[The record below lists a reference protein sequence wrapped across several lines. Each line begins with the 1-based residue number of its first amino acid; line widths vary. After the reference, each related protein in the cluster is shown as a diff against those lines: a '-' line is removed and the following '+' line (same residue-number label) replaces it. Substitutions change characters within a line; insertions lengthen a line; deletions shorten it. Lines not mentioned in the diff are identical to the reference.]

1 MNPKRKLLIAGNWK
15 MNPAPAGFDAD
26 DSPFRSR
33 KNVDVAVFPT
43 FLDLRRCI
51 DAGIPCGPQF
61 GRPEPTGAFTGD
73 ISMAMAAKLGCQYA
87 LCGHSDRRQFHHE
100 TDEEIAKQ
108 FVAAIDNNLIPIFC
122 FGETESE
129 HDAGKTIEVLKRQ
142 LQPIITILTGSLSL
156 TADRF
161 SLAYEPVWAISR
173 GDPNKPA
180 ATSKDAQE
188 IHALIRS
195 LLPKDKQASTRI
207 LYGGSMKGSN
217 AAELL
222 AQPDIDGG
230 LVGGASLKIDDF
242 RKIVEAAEKNGQNNG

>member
-1 MNPKRKLLIAGNWK
+1 MHPSRKPLIAGNWK
-15 MNPAPAGFDAD
+15 MNPAPAGFDAP
-26 DSPFRSR
+26 DSPFRPK
-33 KNVDVAVFPT
+33 KNVDVAAFPT
-43 FLDLRRCI
+43 FLDLQRLI

-73 ISMAMAAKLGCQYA
+73 ISMAMAAQLDCTYA

-100 TDEEIAKQ
+100 TDVEIAKQ
-108 FVAAIDNNLIPIFC
+108 FVAAIDNKLIPIFC
-122 FGETESE
+122 FGETEAE
-129 HDAGKTIEVLKRQ
+129 HDAGKTSDVLKRQ
-142 LQPIITILTGSLSL
+142 LNSIIDFLATSYQLPATSY
-156 TADRF
+156 A
-161 SLAYEPVWAISR
+161 LAYEPVWAISR

-242 RKIVEAAEKNGQNNG
+242 RKIVEAAQKNG